1 MIAMATGGTSVANA
15 GSGMAGTQ
23 GRGRRA
29 AAAAVLGGWLVTAGA
44 APAPRVWILSA
55 ETWAV
60 PREAQT
66 LLAMAPVTAAVR
78 ALLTDPQSRLTLVH
92 PASEEGALWGSEL
105 RDWLVSLGVEPQRIG
120 VQPATAATATAQ
132 LTLSLSVSAVRSTP

>member
-29 AAAAVLGGWLVTAGA
+29 AAAAVLGGWLVTAA
-44 APAPRVWILSA
+44 A
-55 ETWAV
+55 
-60 PREAQT
+60 
-66 LLAMAPVTAAVR
+66 R
-78 ALLTDPQSRLTLVH
+78 ALLTDPQSRVTLVH

-120 VQPATAATATAQ
+120 VQPATATAATAQ
-132 LTLSLSVSAVRSTP
+132 LTLSLSISALRSTP

>member
-1 MIAMATGGTSVANA
+1 MIAKATGGTSVANVDSA
-15 GSGMAGTQ
+15 MAGTQ

-60 PREAQT
+60 PREGQA

-78 ALLTDPQSRLTLVH
+78 ALQADPHWRVSR
-92 PASEEGALWGSEL
+92 
-105 RDWLVSLGVEPQRIG
+105 GVEPQRIG
-120 VQPATAATATAQ
+120 AQPATATAATAQ
-132 LTLSLSVSAVRSTP
+132 LTLSLSISALRSTP

>member
-1 MIAMATGGTSVANA
+1 MIAKATGGTSVTNA
-15 GSGMAGTQ
+15 GSAMAGTQ

-44 APAPRVWILSA
+44 APAPRVWILNA

-78 ALLTDPQSRLTLVH
+78 ALLADPQSRLTLVH

-120 VQPATAATATAQ
+120 VQPATAATAQ
-132 LTLSLSVSAVRSTP
+132 LTLSLSVSAVRSAP

>member
-1 MIAMATGGTSVANA
+1 MIAKAMGGASVANA

-44 APAPRVWILSA
+44 APAPRVWILNA
-55 ETWAV
+55 ETWSV

-66 LLAMAPVTAAVR
+66 LLAMAPVTSAVR
-78 ALLTDPQSRLTLVH
+78 ALLADPQSRLTLVH

-120 VQPATAATATAQ
+120 VQPAAAATAQ
-132 LTLSLSVSAVRSTP
+132 LTLSLSVPAVRGAP